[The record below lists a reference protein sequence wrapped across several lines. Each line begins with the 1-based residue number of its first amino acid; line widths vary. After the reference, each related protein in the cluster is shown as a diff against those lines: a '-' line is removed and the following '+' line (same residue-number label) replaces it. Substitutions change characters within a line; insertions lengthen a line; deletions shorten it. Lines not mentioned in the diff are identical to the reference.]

1 MATTPQ
7 APAVKTYVLI
17 GHDQKD
23 ADAIYSQHDV
33 TILRPKLGQ
42 SMQDLIQEA
51 NIQPPANVILQ
62 AHSDRPGH
70 FQWNENEGVNYKDL
84 FSALPRSGILSVTLG
99 SCFAGSVVKETMLEA
114 LPPGTIL
121 QTMTGRQTENL
132 SSASLKFAAE
142 TEGLTNP
149 TDLYLKA
156 LDNFNP
162 QQFKDFF
169 EARNKN
175 YHYQAYADPNKALP
189 EIMGLGGS
197 QALVFNLNDE
207 MDKLSQKVDKVA
219 LEKAIQR
226 VQTRFDTARGYARD
240 GNVFKLDLEKINNGL
255 GAEAETAVDGQIRT
269 VAKQLMR
276 GEKPDGKTVESVENK
291 RIALAITAAYLDESG
306 LLSQAIDEQK
316 GFAMLNAKGESIVE
330 AAVEKQQRGNLTRT
344 EQAYIASVKDV
355 LDDKPELKKQLDG
368 IIGEL
373 KTAFKQSNGNDG
385 LDSALAQK
393 LSGAGISTKGWER

>member
-33 TILRPKLGQ
+33 TILRPKPGQ
-42 SMQDLIQEA
+42 SMWDLVQEA
-51 NIQPPANVILQ
+51 NIQTPANVILQ
-62 AHSDRPGH
+62 AHSEKAGH
-70 FQWNENEGVNYKDL
+70 FQWNKNEGVSYKDL
-84 FSALPRSGILSVTLG
+84 FSALPRSGIISVTLG

-132 SSASLKFAAE
+132 NSASLKFAAE
-142 TEGLTNP
+142 TEGLTKP
-149 TDLYLKA
+149 TDLYLIA

-162 QQFKDFF
+162 QYFKDYF

-175 YHYQAYADPNKALP
+175 YAYQAYADPNKALP

-197 QALVFNLNDE
+197 PPLVFDLNDE
-207 MDKLSQKVDKVA
+207 MDKLSQKVDKIA

-226 VQTRFDTARGYARD
+226 VQTLFDTKRGYAAEGD
-240 GNVFKLDLEKINNGL
+240 VSSFDIEKVNNGL
-255 GAEAETAVDGQIRT
+255 GAEAETALDGQIRT

-276 GEKPDGKTVESVENK
+276 GEKPDGKTLESVENK

-306 LLSQAIDEQK
+306 LLGQAIDEQK

-330 AAVEKQQRGNLTRT
+330 AAVEKHQRGNLTNT

-355 LDDKPELKKQLDG
+355 LRDNPALKGQMDD

-385 LDSALAQK
+385 IDHALADRLK
-393 LSGAGISTKGWER
+393 GVGVSTKGWER